1 MSKSYKDDSIQSLSP
16 LEFTRLR
23 PGVYVGST
31 DYSTQLLVEVA
42 SNAVDEFMIGHGD
55 TIRVDVLDDNVI
67 EVEDN
72 AQGFPINVKRE
83 DKKTVLEASFSVL
96 NTSAKYSD
104 EGVYEGNVLGMNGIG
119 SKLACYL
126 SHWLEV
132 LSWRGGKFERVRFKE
147 GVFENRETG
156 KWTNADKPSGTLV
169 RWQPSEEFFTNPKV
183 ENNRIEKLFNTL
195 VSLCPG
201 LTILL
206 NGKKFYSKNGLA
218 DLLDKEVKDKEIIK
232 NRLAIN
238 FTEGKHKLDLIMTY
252 TNSYTNNIIGYV
264 NMGETDSGPHLTQI
278 KTILTRE
285 FNRFFRD
292 KGWMREK
299 DENLSGDDIQE
310 GIYLISSFV
319 APGVS
324 YDAQTKSRIVK
335 LEMGPFARVISDEL
349 RSWMEQNEKEVKLI
363 ADKALSAR
371 KAREAAK
378 KARDA
383 VRQPKEKGLKA
394 KLVLSKKFTDCISK
408 NPKERNLLL
417 VEGQSAA
424 SSAIE
429 ARNTKTDC
437 IYQLRGKV
445 VSPLKT
451 SVDKILQNQEMS
463 DIIKVIGAGFG
474 KDFDID
480 KMNFNKIVITS
491 DQDSDGMD
499 IELLLITFF
508 YTYMR
513 PLVEAGK
520 LYRAITPLYIIRQKG
535 KEYYCY
541 SDDELAEWKC
551 SHSGAFDLVRA
562 KGLGELNA
570 EDLQKVC
577 FLNERYKRITISDIE
592 ETTKLLEILQGPS
605 VDPRKKYIYE
615 NATALGFEFD

>member
-55 TIRVDVLDDNVI
+55 TIRVDILDDNVV

-132 LSWRGGKFERVRFKE
+132 LSWREGKFEHVWFKE
-147 GVFENRETG
+147 GVFEKRETG

-169 RWQPSEEFFTNPKV
+169 RWQPSEEFFSNPKV

-201 LTILL
+201 LTISL

-238 FTEGKHKLDLIMTY
+238 FAEGKHKLDLIMTY

-292 KGWMREK
+292 KGWMKEK
-299 DENLSGDDIQE
+299 EENLSGDDIQE

-349 RSWMEQNEKEVKLI
+349 RTWMEQNEKEVKLI

-394 KLVLSKKFTDCISK
+394 KLALSKKFTDCISK

-437 IYQLRGKV
+437 IYQLRGKII
-445 VSPLKT
+445 SPLKT
-451 SVDKILQNQEMS
+451 STDKILQNQEMS

-491 DQDSDGMD
+491 DAN
-499 IELLLITFF
+499 L
-508 YTYMR
+508 
-513 PLVEAGK
+513 
-520 LYRAITPLYIIRQKG
+520 
-535 KEYYCY
+535 
-541 SDDELAEWKC
+541 ELA
-551 SHSGAFDLVRA
+551 V
-562 KGLGELNA
+562 
-570 EDLQKVC
+570 
-577 FLNERYKRITISDIE
+577 
-592 ETTKLLEILQGPS
+592 
-605 VDPRKKYIYE
+605 
-615 NATALGFEFD
+615 